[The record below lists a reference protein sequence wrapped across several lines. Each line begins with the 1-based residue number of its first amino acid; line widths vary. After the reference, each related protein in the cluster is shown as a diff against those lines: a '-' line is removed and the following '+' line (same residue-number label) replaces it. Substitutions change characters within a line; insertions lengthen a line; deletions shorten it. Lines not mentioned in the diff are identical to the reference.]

1 MRTWLYVIMEHVLTE
16 NPAVSDRFVLPDIV
30 AACSAS
36 LAVVPRL
43 SHGGRLLSLAARFVF
58 GRFHYGVFH
67 GINDKRDY
75 PIRRS

>member
-1 MRTWLYVIMEHVLTE
+1 MLSGNLNGLSLPMRTWLYVLMEHVLTE

-43 SHGGRLLSLAARFVF
+43 SHGGRLLSDIDTS
-58 GRFHYGVFH
+58 GT
-67 GINDKRDY
+67 
-75 PIRRS
+75 